1 MTTTTVTTRS
11 RFTRRIAAAAAV
23 VAAPALVFG
32 LSPVAHAETGTQ
44 HFQGCDDHKQD
55 GIWDGVKPPAH
66 GTTGQHSPKNPGHN
80 FEVQWPGN
88 DSTRGWAVKP
98 GKSDK
103 NAMKE
108 TQDLLI
114 VPTVRETGIECDKLL
129 RSDAPNYFKDGFESL
144 HFSSAADWALGINS
158 KDGRGMDQLH
168 IHLTRLYSGA
178 REDIDRA
185 VKAGKVSKDETKWVN
200 QVIEVSDH
208 DKAFLPSGKH
218 QYRAW
223 NANGMDANFFAKL
236 HDDIVAPLQK
246 QGKTD
251 VGMAHETMLITLNRE
266 GNGLVVLE
274 SDTNSGIHGVNQIEG
289 IMDKR

>member
-11 RFTRRIAAAAAV
+11 RFTRRIAAVAAL
-23 VAAPALVFG
+23 VAAPALAFG
-32 LSPVAHAETGTQ
+32 LSPVAHAETGTLG
-44 HFQGCDDHKQD
+44 FGPCDDHKSD
-55 GIWDGVKPPAH
+55 KIWDGVKPPAH
-66 GTTGQHSPKNPGHN
+66 GTTGEHSPKNPGHN

-88 DSTRGWAVKP
+88 DSSRGWAVKP
-98 GKSDK
+98 GKSDP

-114 VPTVRETGIECDKLL
+114 VPTVRETGIECPNLL
-129 RSDAPNYFKDGFESL
+129 DSNTPNYFKHGFDSL
-144 HFSSAADWALGINS
+144 RISSAPDWALGINS

-185 VKAGKVSKDETKWVN
+185 VKAGKVSKDETKWVD
-200 QVIEVSDH
+200 QVIEVSEH
-208 DKAFLPSGKH
+208 DKQFLPSGKH

-223 NANGMDANFFAKL
+223 NANGIDTNFFKKL
-236 HDDIVAPLQK
+236 NDDVVTPLYNKGNK
-246 QGKTD
+246 QAA
-251 VGMAHETMLITLNRE
+251 MSHETMLVTLNHE
-266 GNGLVVLE
+266 GNGLIVLA
-274 SDTNSGIHGVNQIEG
+274 SDENTGIHGVNQVEG